1 MMHDFT
7 LRVAG
12 ESGEGVITVGET
24 VARIAAR
31 EGLQLVTFRTFPA
44 EIKGGACMMQLRL
57 SEQKISYHGEKVD
70 CLVALNQ
77 VALDENL
84 PDLKEQGVL
93 LCEAECDVIEDGLSA
108 TVYKVPFE
116 RIAVREIGSRIS
128 KNIVVLG
135 VLAELLGIPKPRIE
149 EFLAEKFAK
158 KSEAILDHNMQA
170 LEKGICFARD
180 NFSKREGFGFP
191 RGKPE
196 RHLLMTGNEAI
207 ALGSAAAGVKCFF
220 G

>member
-1 MMHDFT
+1 MGRKESMMHDFT

-77 VALDENL
+77 LALDENF

-128 KNIVVLG
+128 KNIVVLRG
-135 VLAELLGIPKPRIE
+135 VIMTLGISQPKKQKI
-149 EFLAEKFAK
+149 FHQK
-158 KSEAILDHNMQA
+158 I
-170 LEKGICFARD
+170 
-180 NFSKREGFGFP
+180 
-191 RGKPE
+191 
-196 RHLLMTGNEAI
+196 
-207 ALGSAAAGVKCFF
+207 
-220 G
+220 